1 MTHFQF
7 IVLVCAGMITILAAV
22 SIIVGAIMKKDSGEI
37 KKPCAEKFAAV
48 KEEQT
53 DKFEKIERCLSEI
66 EGGAKARND
75 RILILETRFTE
86 IISTSIW
93 PSVRQTAIR
102 PNSLLLCRD
111 CLRVPAFVYKG
122 QPSMANRAQNR
133 ERFPGA

>member
-7 IVLVCAGMITILAAV
+7 LVLVCAGVVTILAAV

-86 IISTSIW
+86 IISRMTR
-93 PSVRQTAIR
+93 VETAVDKNAEMTRMI
-102 PNSLLLCRD
+102 
-111 CLRVPAFVYKG
+111 YEH
-122 QPSMANRAQNR
+122 MAKRKANGDT
-133 ERFPGA
+133 PK

>member
-86 IISTSIW
+86 IISRMTR
-93 PSVRQTAIR
+93 VETAVDKNAEMTRMI
-102 PNSLLLCRD
+102 
-111 CLRVPAFVYKG
+111 YEH
-122 QPSMANRAQNR
+122 MAKRKANGDT
-133 ERFPGA
+133 PK